1 MYALTKTDNK
11 PGSLALLKCPVPRPG
26 PGQVLL
32 RVQAVSVCG
41 SDLHIR
47 DGSYPSSPPVVLGH
61 ELSGTVEELGAG
73 VTNLTVGERVVPETY
88 FTVCGTCLYCTTGH
102 QNRCLSRRSIG
113 SGEDGGMAEFVVV
126 PAHRAHRLPDHL
138 SFEEGAV
145 IEPYIC
151 CVQAVYGTVQLH
163 PGDPVLVSGPGAM
176 GLLCT
181 QLLRE
186 MGCQVLLVGTK
197 KDDAWLALGR
207 QFGASRTLYAEE
219 PDLIE
224 QLHALSGDLGVCAAF
239 ECSGASAS
247 VTSCLRGLRKGGT
260 MVQVALPEKPVS
272 IDLSLLTQEE
282 KNITGSFA
290 TLPVWWEQGIRL
302 LETSDRLTLK
312 PLISEVFPLTEWECA
327 FALTEARAGL
337 KYVLRPQ
344 EQKKEYL

>member
-1 MYALTKTDNK
+1 M
-11 PGSLALLKCPVPRPG
+11 
-26 PGQVLL
+26 
-32 RVQAVSVCG
+32 
-41 SDLHIR
+41 
-47 DGSYPSSPPVVLGH
+47 
-61 ELSGTVEELGAG
+61 
-73 VTNLTVGERVVPETY
+73 
-88 FTVCGTCLYCTTGH
+88 
-102 QNRCLSRRSIG
+102 
-113 SGEDGGMAEFVVV
+113 
-126 PAHRAHRLPDHL
+126 
-138 SFEEGAV
+138 

-224 QLHALSGDLGVCAAF
+224 ELHALSGDLGVCAAF
-239 ECSGASAS
+239 ECSGASTS

-282 KNITGSFA
+282 KTITGSFA